1 MSSKK
6 KFCETQKCL
15 LVILVAV
22 AAAIAA
28 ICVVTLTDE
37 NLREKRSLEPL
48 PWWKTSIVYQIYPR
62 SFQDSDNDGTGDLRG
77 NGQYLFYY
85 LSSNAHCVLSSQK

>member
-15 LVILVAV
+15 FVILVAV

-37 NLREKRSLEPL
+37 NLREKRSLELL

-62 SFQDSDNDGTGDLRG
+62 SFQDSDNDGTGDLEG
-77 NGQYLFYY
+77 NGQ
-85 LSSNAHCVLSSQK
+85 